1 MRFETPNG
9 SALRFRIRSEAVMG
23 YSFDPKVFTRRR
35 ERFLK
40 KMESGVALIP
50 SAPEFIRN
58 GDVHHDYRQHSDF
71 FYLTGFEE
79 PGSLLLLG
87 KGDVKHEFVLFVPKR
102 DKVMEIWNGR
112 RAGPAGAKELYG
124 ADAAFTSEEIDA
136 MVPQYLRDQP
146 HAYWRFGENSA
157 QDARFTGWLNRV
169 REMKRAGHNAPL
181 EIHDPGGILNE
192 LRLIKNNDDLR
203 YMRES
208 CRIAA
213 EGHNFG
219 MRKTRPGIYEYEV
232 QAEIEY
238 LFKRSGCHR
247 NGYGSIVAGGDNA
260 NILHYNENN
269 ARLQDGDLLLVDAG
283 CEYGYYSADITRVW
297 PVNGTFSEPQAE
309 VYSWVLRAQE
319 AAIEMCKPG
328 VGFRDVHNR
337 AVEVLTEGIVD
348 MGLLKGDPAKIIAT
362 QKQWD
367 DDVQAKRKDPMKDK
381 APKTYREFYMHNT
394 SHWLGLDVHDVGD
407 YRHGEKWVKLQA
419 GCVLTVEPGL
429 YIAKDRKDVPA
440 KYRGIGIRIEDDV
453 LVTKGKPDVLTHDC
467 VKGVKEVEAWMAE
480 TR

>member
-1 MRFETPNG
+1 MAYE
-9 SALRFRIRSEAVMG
+9 
-23 YSFDPKVFTRRR
+23 FDPAVFRRRR

-40 KMESGVALIP
+40 KMEDGVALVP

-79 PGSLLLLG
+79 PGSLLVLS
-87 KGDVKHEFVLFVPKR
+87 KGDSKHCFILFVPKR

-112 RAGPAGAKELYG
+112 RAGPEGARTRYG
-124 ADAAFTSEEIDA
+124 ADAAFTIDEIDA
-136 MVPQYLRDQP
+136 KVPEYLRDRTR
-146 HAYWRFGENSA
+146 AYWRFWENSA

-169 REMKRAGHNAPL
+169 RQMKRDGHNAPL
-181 EIHDPGGILNE
+181 EIHDPGRILSE
-192 LRLIKNNDDLR
+192 LRLIKNSDDLR

-213 EGHNFG
+213 EGHNHG
-219 MRKTRPGIYEYEV
+219 MRRTRPGMHEFEV

-238 LFKRSGCHR
+238 MFRRRGCHR

-260 NILHYNENN
+260 NILHYHENN
-269 ARLQDGDLLLVDAG
+269 GVLRDGDLLLVDAG
-283 CEYGYYSADITRVW
+283 CEYGYYSADITRAW
-297 PVNGTFSEPQAE
+297 PVSGRFSEPQAE
-309 VYSWVLRAQE
+309 VYNWVLRAQQ
-319 AAIEMCKPG
+319 AAIDICKPG
-328 VGFRDVHNR
+328 VSFRDVHNR
-337 AVEVLTEGIVD
+337 AVEVLTEGMVD
-348 MGLLKGDPAKIIAT
+348 MGLLKGNPAKIIAT

-367 DDVQAKRKDPMKDK
+367 EDVKAKRKDPAKHK
-381 APKTYREFYMHNT
+381 PPRTYREFYMHNT

-407 YRHGEKWVKLQA
+407 YRHGEEWVKLQP

-440 KYRGIGIRIEDDV
+440 RYRGIGIRIEDDV
-453 LVTKGKPDVLTHDC
+453 LVTSGKPDVLTGDC
-467 VKGVKEVEAWMAE
+467 VKGVREVEALMAE
-480 TR
+480 SW